1 MKPFIAKNYNIN
13 VKFLSIRSSLTTV
26 SLIGLEYFFLS
37 DVTFKSVSSLQ
48 QPLSLISYELDG
60 VSSKQ

>member
-48 QPLSLISYELDG
+48 QPLSLID
-60 VSSKQ
+60 KD